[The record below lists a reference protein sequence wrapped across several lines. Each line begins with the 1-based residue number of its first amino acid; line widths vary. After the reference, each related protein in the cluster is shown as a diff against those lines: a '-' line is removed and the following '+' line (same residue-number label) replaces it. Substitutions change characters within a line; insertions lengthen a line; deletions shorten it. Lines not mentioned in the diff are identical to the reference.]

1 MTCPAGVVQHESSVE
16 EIARLSAVYRRHPRD
31 AAVPGMSVDGE
42 YCLLFDGGIAL
53 AKVVVHAHGWRVLGS
68 SQSREH
74 LLRLCAS
81 ILGRKADPLMA
92 VLEGGRR
99 KRNRAVYDE
108 VGTLSRRE
116 VTILR
121 QALSDLETTVRE
133 WLAREPP
140 DLLPPELPL
149 G

>member
-1 MTCPAGVVQHESSVE
+1 MTCPAGVVQHESSAE
-16 EIARLSAVYRRHPRD
+16 EIARLFEVYRRHLRD
-31 AAVPGMSVDGE
+31 AGVPGMSIDGK

-68 SQSREH
+68 NQSRER
-74 LLRLCAS
+74 LLKLCAS
-81 ILGRKADPLMA
+81 VLGRDADPLMA

-116 VTILR
+116 VVSLR
-121 QALSDLETTVRE
+121 QALSDFEALVRE
-133 WLAREPP
+133 WLAREHP